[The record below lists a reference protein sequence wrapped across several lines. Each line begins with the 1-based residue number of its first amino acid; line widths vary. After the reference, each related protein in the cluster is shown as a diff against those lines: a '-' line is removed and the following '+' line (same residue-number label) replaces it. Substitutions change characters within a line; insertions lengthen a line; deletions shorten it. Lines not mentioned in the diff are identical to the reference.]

1 MVLLLSIIRADFK
14 FIFSVKTDNMTTF
27 YRWILTLLLFNPFL
41 SFGISSA
48 IDSFPETLNRAE
60 LNKILRTKF
69 PDEQIATIKDVSSNF
84 ILATTAQKPG
94 FVVFKK
100 QKKSAELIWRF
111 SKPEFGDLIFNK
123 ISLLDF
129 NNDNFSD
136 IIICV
141 GDEASFYTYIFIY
154 NQGQF
159 EQAYSKY
166 AKYPTIVDLDANG
179 KPELLVNTYSNLEKE
194 IPFWY
199 QGFDKHKDEL
209 NAIYSKIVSKNKNWS
224 YHPDYPWEALHICFP
239 IQIME
244 MENGQF
250 IDTTKRYPKHLKER
264 IQFLNKIKTK
274 LPPTEL
280 EGCNQ
285 VIEQL
290 QQYLN

>member
-1 MVLLLSIIRADFK
+1 MKTFNLLVLVLPLFFNS
-14 FIFSVKTDNMTTF
+14 FSSYGTT
-27 YRWILTLLLFNPFL
+27 
-41 SFGISSA
+41 SM
-48 IDSFPETLNRAE
+48 IDSLPPTFNIPE
-60 LNKILRTKF
+60 LNKILSSNF
-69 PDEQIATIKDVSSNF
+69 PDEQIAAIKDVSSNF
-84 ILATTAQKPG
+84 ILATTSQKPG

-154 NQGQF
+154 HQGRFQ
-159 EQAYSKY
+159 QAYFKY
-166 AKYPTIVDLDANG
+166 AKYPTIVDLDGNG
-179 KPELLVNTYSNLEKE
+179 KPELLVNTYRSQEKE
-194 IPFWY
+194 IPFWF
-199 QGFDKHKDEL
+199 QGFDYHKDEL
-209 NAIYSKIVSKNKNWS
+209 NALYSKIVANNKNWS
-224 YHPDYPWEALHICFP
+224 YHPDYPWAALHLCFP

-250 IDTTKRYPKHLKER
+250 IDTTKRYQEHLKER
-264 IQFLNKIKTK
+264 IQFISKIKTE
-274 LPPTEL
+274 LPASEL

-285 VIEQL
+285 VLEQL
-290 QQYLN
+290 KHYLN